1 MFICNFKGLFEAFM
15 LFLRKENYVNYVT
28 NISNMC
34 ENLEILASKI
44 KNVAFLKKKSPHVNP
59 LYKRVCGIVWRF
71 TKKFATGYNP

>member
-44 KNVAFLKKKSPHVNP
+44 KNVAFLKKNRHM
-59 LYKRVCGIVWRF
+59 
-71 TKKFATGYNP
+71 